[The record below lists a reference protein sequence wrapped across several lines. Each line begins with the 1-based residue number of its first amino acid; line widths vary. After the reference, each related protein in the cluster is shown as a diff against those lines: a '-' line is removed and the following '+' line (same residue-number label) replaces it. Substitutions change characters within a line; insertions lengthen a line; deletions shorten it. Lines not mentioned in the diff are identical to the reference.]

1 MAECVCAGGRAVMLG
16 MSLTLTLACA
26 GNWGHWSE
34 RATCQICWLIQKVY
48 FWKDLTHGKHKRQR
62 FSTMD
67 SDRLD
72 QVPLETLT
80 EWIWMKEIEFKNA
93 FKHNSSRQF
102 KCKYHSLL
110 HWNIFFFCVKQAV
123 LHYYY
128 FFCSAQIALT
138 SLSQLGTVLIRDTM
152 PACREYITF
161 LDILK
166 ANIYQTQLR
175 CFIPHPALSIIKKH
189 KHWKNTYSPK

>member
-1 MAECVCAGGRAVMLG
+1 
-16 MSLTLTLACA
+16 
-26 GNWGHWSE
+26 
-34 RATCQICWLIQKVY
+34 
-48 FWKDLTHGKHKRQR
+48 
-62 FSTMD
+62 MD
-67 SDRLD
+67 SDRRD

-80 EWIWMKEIEFKNA
+80 EWIWMNEIEFKNA

-102 KCKYHSLL
+102 KCKHHSLL
-110 HWNIFFFCVKQAV
+110 HWNIFFFFVKQAV

-138 SLSQLGTVLIRDTM
+138 SLSQLGTVLIRDTL

-175 CFIPHPALSIIKKH
+175 CFIPHPALSIIKTINIEKIH
-189 KHWKNTYSPK
+189 IPQNKNISLASCCRSRQGLCVPLLYPATNLPTHINAHLLKWSFIKKN